1 MLSLLMES
9 KVKIKTSSVSSKG
22 QVTIPQEVRIR
33 MGLKEGDRVEF
44 VIENGQTILRPARGR
59 KSRFEAYIGVL
70 PRFKGGVDGINAWVR
85 EMREDRADRA

>member
-1 MLSLLMES
+1 M
-9 KVKIKTSSVSSKG
+9 KTSSVSSKG

-59 KSRFEAYIGVL
+59 RNRFEEYIGVL
-70 PRFKGGVDGINAWVR
+70 PRFKGGIDGINAWVR
-85 EMREDRADRA
+85 EMRGDSADSD